1 MGMRSAARMP
11 KLTRRSR
18 ILIMIA
24 LGVIVLLLAGPRL
37 IDAYVDWLWFG
48 ELGYR
53 SVFTTMLATRIVVCL
68 VAGVVVGGIVF
79 GGLALA
85 YRTRPVFVPDADNDP
100 VARYRAV
107 VLARLRLVGIGIP
120 AAIGLLAGIV
130 AQSYWAR
137 IQLFLHGGDFGVRD
151 PQFGRDLGFY
161 AFELPFYR
169 LMLSYM
175 LVSVFLAFVA
185 NLVAHYIFG
194 GIRLSGRTGALSR
207 SARVQLVSL
216 VGVLVLL
223 KAVAYWLDRY
233 ELLSHTRGGKPF
245 TGAGYTDINAVLPAK
260 LILMAIA
267 LICAAAVF
275 SAIAMRDLRIPAI
288 GLVLLLL
295 SSLIVG
301 AGWPLIVEQ
310 ISVKPNAAQK
320 ESEYISRSITATRQ
334 AYGLTSDVVTYRNYS
349 GDSPA
354 TAQQVAAD
362 RATTSNIRLL
372 DPTIV
377 SPAFTQFQQGKNF
390 YYFPDQLSIDRYL
403 DRNGNLRD
411 YVVAARELNPD
422 RLIDNQR
429 DWINRH
435 TVYTHGNGFIA
446 SPANTVRGIANDPNQ
461 NGGYPEFLVNVVGAN
476 GTVVSDGPAPL
487 DQPRIYFGPVISNTS
502 ADYAIVGRNGDDR
515 EYDYETNIDT
525 KRYTYTGS
533 GGVPLGGWLARSVF
547 AAKFAERNFL
557 FSNVIGSNSKILF
570 NRDPA
575 QRVEAVAPWLTTDSA
590 VYPAIVNKRLVWIVD
605 GYTTLDN
612 YPYSELTS
620 LSSATADS
628 NEVAFNRLVPDKKVS
643 YIRNSVKATVDAY
656 DGTVTL
662 YQQDEKDPVLKAW
675 MQVFP
680 GTVKPKSDIAPELAE
695 HLRYPEDLFKVQ
707 RMLLAKYHVNDPVTF
722 FSTSDFWDVPLDP
735 NPTASSY
742 QPPYYI
748 VAKNIAKD
756 DNSASYQLI
765 SAMNRFKR
773 DYLAAYISASSD
785 PATYG
790 NLTVL
795 TIPGQVNGPKLAN
808 NAITTDPAVSQD
820 LGVIGRDN
828 QNRIRWG
835 NLLTLPVARG
845 GLLYVE
851 PVYASPGAS
860 DAASSYPRLIRVAM
874 MYNDKV
880 GYGPTVRDALT
891 GLFGPGAGATA
902 TGIAPTEAAV
912 PPSPAANPPP
922 PASGPQPPPVTARPR
937 FPSGRSP
944 YRRPKLLRCRRSR
957 LPSAR
962 RGMRRR
968 RATSPPTGR
977 RCSDLMRPSPSSTT
991 PGSQSGRSRRADAE
1005 VADFTGN
1012 RGLLRLLTGAR
1023 RLPDPRGRPLE
1034 PGLAPHPVGHLAAST
1049 DSPRPSGAGTGGVNA
1064 RRAPL
1069 GSDEVGI
1076 VELAVVIRCP
1086 GLENG
1091 EARLHG
1097 QQVAQPRTGTV
1108 EGHTVSVHHILANL
1122 RAQTELELPAGSF
1135 LELPRRGCR
1144 DEGTARERQRDP
1156 GGQLKAGRGR
1166 RGDSCV

>member
-1 MGMRSAARMP
+1 MRPTARMP

-18 ILIMIA
+18 TLIAIA
-24 LGVIVLLLAGPRL
+24 LAVIVLLLVGPRL

-53 SVFTTMLATRIVVCL
+53 SVFTTVLFTRLVVFL
-68 VAGVVVGGIVF
+68 IGGLLVGGIVF

-85 YRTRPVFVPDADNDP
+85 YRTRPVFVPSNGNDP
-100 VARYRAV
+100 VARYRTMV
-107 VLARLRLVGIGIP
+107 MSRLRLVGIGIP
-120 AAIGLLAGIV
+120 AALGLLAGII
-130 AQSYWAR
+130 AQTYWVR
-137 IQLFLHGGDFGVRD
+137 VQLFLHGGQFGVRD
-151 PQFGRDLGFY
+151 PQFGKDLGFY

-169 LMLSYM
+169 LVVGYLFVA
-175 LVSVFLAFVA
+175 LFLAFVG
-185 NLVAHYIFG
+185 NLLVHYIFG

-207 SARVQLVSL
+207 SARIQLISL
-216 VGVLVLL
+216 AGALVLL

-233 ELLSHTRGGKPF
+233 ELLSHTRAGKPF

-260 LILMAIA
+260 LILLAIA

-275 SAIAMRDLRIPAI
+275 SAIVLRDLRIPAI

-301 AGWPLIVEQ
+301 AAWPLIVEQ

-334 AYGLTSDVVTYRNYS
+334 AYGLTDDVVTYRNYS
-349 GDSPA
+349 GDSRA
-354 TAQQVAAD
+354 TAEQVAAD

-390 YYFPDQLSIDRYL
+390 YFFPDQLSIDRYL
-403 DRNGNLRD
+403 DRDGNLRD

-435 TVYTHGNGFIA
+435 TVYTHGNGFVA

-476 GTVVSDGPAPL
+476 GRVVSNGPAQL
-487 DQPRIYFGPVISNTS
+487 DQPRVYFGPVISNTP
-502 ADYAIVGRNGDDR
+502 ADYAIVGKNGPDR
-515 EYDYETNIDT
+515 EYDYETSTET
-525 KRYTYTGS
+525 KNYTYTGA
-533 GGVPLGGWLARSVF
+533 GGVPIGSWLSRSVF

-570 NRDPA
+570 NRDPS
-575 QRVEAVAPWLTTDSA
+575 QRVEAVAPWLTTDSS
-590 VYPAIVNKRLVWIVD
+590 VYPAVVNKRLVWIID
-605 GYTTLDN
+605 AYTTLDN

-628 NEVAFNRLVPDKKVS
+628 NEVAFNRLAPDKQVS

-662 YQQDEKDPVLKAW
+662 YQQDEQDPVLKAW
-675 MQVFP
+675 MKVFP
-680 GTVKPKSDIAPELAE
+680 GTVKPKSDISHELAE

-748 VAKNIAKD
+748 VAKNLVTD
-756 DNSASYQLI
+756 DSSPSFQLT

-790 NLTVL
+790 KITVL

-808 NAITTDPAVSQD
+808 NAITTDTAVSQD

-835 NLLTLPVARG
+835 NLLTLPVAEG

-874 MYNDKV
+874 MYNDKI
-880 GYGPTVRDALT
+880 GYGPTVSDALT

-902 TGIAPTEAAV
+902 AGIAPTDGGAPASPPAGTPAPADAA
-912 PPSPAANPPP
+912 PTSPP
-922 PASGPQPPPVTARPR
+922 PAAAATPPAPNGAPTL
-937 FPSGRSP
+937 SP
-944 YRRPKLLRCRRSR
+944 AK
-957 LPSAR
+957 
-962 RGMRRR
+962 
-968 RATSPPTGR
+968 
-977 RCSDLMRPSPSSTT
+977 
-991 PGSQSGRSRRADAE
+991 
-1005 VADFTGN
+1005 
-1012 RGLLRLLTGAR
+1012 
-1023 RLPDPRGRPLE
+1023 
-1034 PGLAPHPVGHLAAST
+1034 AA
-1049 DSPRPSGAGTGGVNA
+1049 ALKELQAAINA
-1064 RRAPL
+1064 
-1069 GSDEVGI
+1069 
-1076 VELAVVIRCP
+1076 
-1086 GLENG
+1086 
-1091 EARLHG
+1091 
-1097 QQVAQPRTGTV
+1097 
-1108 EGHTVSVHHILANL
+1108 
-1122 RAQTELELPAGSF
+1122 
-1135 LELPRRGCR
+1135 
-1144 DEGTARERQRDP
+1144 AREAQKKGDFAAYGAALQRLDDAIT
-1156 GGQLKAGRGR
+1156 KFDAAK
-1166 RGDSCV
+1166 

>member
-1 MGMRSAARMP
+1 MP

-18 ILIMIA
+18 TLITIA
-24 LGVIVLLLAGPRL
+24 LAVILLLLVGPRL
-37 IDAYVDWLWFG
+37 IDGYVDWLWFG

-53 SVFTTMLATRIVVCL
+53 SVFTTVLLTRLVLFLVVGL
-68 VAGVVVGGIVF
+68 LVGGIVF
-79 GGLALA
+79 AGLALA
-85 YRTRPVFVPDADNDP
+85 YRTRPVFVPSNGNDP
-100 VARYRAV
+100 VARYRTV
-107 VLARLRLVGIGIP
+107 VMSRLRVIAAGVP
-120 AAIGLLAGIV
+120 VAIGLLAGII
-130 AQSYWAR
+130 AQSYWVR
-137 IQLFLHGGDFGVRD
+137 VQLFLHGGDFGIDD
-151 PQFGRDLGFY
+151 PQFGKDLGFY
-161 AFELPFYR
+161 AFDLPFYR
-169 LMLSYM
+169 LVLSFFFVA
-175 LVSVFLAFVA
+175 LFLAFVA
-185 NLVAHYIFG
+185 NLLAHYVFG

-207 SARVQLVSL
+207 SARIQLISL
-216 VGVLVLL
+216 VGTLVLL
-223 KAVAYWLDRY
+223 KAVAYGLDRY
-233 ELLSHTRGGKPF
+233 ELLSHTRAGKPF

-260 LILMAIA
+260 LILLAIA

-275 SAIAMRDLRIPAI
+275 TAIVLRDLRIPAI

-320 ESEYISRSITATRQ
+320 EREYISRSISATRQ
-334 AYGLTSDVVTYRNYS
+334 AYGLTNDVVTYRDYS
-349 GDSPA
+349 NDGRA
-354 TAQQVAAD
+354 TAEQVASD
-362 RATTSNIRLL
+362 RGTTSNIRLL

-390 YYFPDQLSIDRYL
+390 YYFPDQLSIDRYPGR
-403 DRNGNLRD
+403 DGNLRD

-422 RLIDNQR
+422 HLIDNQR

-476 GTVVSDGPAPL
+476 GGVLSDGPAPL
-487 DQPRIYFGPVISNTS
+487 DQPRVYFGPVISNTP
-502 ADYAIVGRNGDDR
+502 ADYAIVGKTGVDR
-515 EYDYETNIDT
+515 EYDYETNTET
-525 KRYTYTGS
+525 KNYTYTGS
-533 GGVPLGGWLARSVF
+533 GGVPIGGWVSRSVF

-575 QRVEAVAPWLTTDSA
+575 QRVEAVAPWLTTDSNI
-590 VYPAIVNKRLVWIVD
+590 YPAIVNKRLVWIID
-605 GYTTLDN
+605 AYTTLDN

-628 NEVAFNRLVPDKKVS
+628 TEVAFNRLVPDKQVS

-662 YQQDEKDPVLKAW
+662 YQQDERDPVLKAW
-675 MQVFP
+675 MKVFP
-680 GTVKPKSDIAPELAE
+680 GTVKPKSDISAELAA

-748 VAKNIAKD
+748 VAKDIAKG
-756 DNSASYQLI
+756 DNSASFQLT

-790 NLTVL
+790 KITVL

-808 NAITTDPAVSQD
+808 NAITTDTAVSQD

-828 QNRIRWG
+828 QNRIKWG
-835 NLLTLPVARG
+835 NLLTLPVAQG

-851 PVYASPGAS
+851 PVYASPGSS

-874 MYNDKV
+874 MYNDKI
-880 GYGPTVRDALT
+880 GYGPTVSDALT

-902 TGIAPTEAAV
+902 AGIAPTEAGAPASPPAGASEPADGAPPPAAAAV
-912 PPSPAANPPP
+912 PPSPNGAVTLSPGKGAALKDVE
-922 PASGPQPPPVTARPR
+922 AALGAARDAQKSGDFAAYGSALQ
-937 FPSGRSP
+937 
-944 YRRPKLLRCRRSR
+944 R
-957 LPSAR
+957 L
-962 RGMRRR
+962 
-968 RATSPPTGR
+968 
-977 RCSDLMRPSPSSTT
+977 D
-991 PGSQSGRSRRADAE
+991 DAITKY
-1005 VADFTGN
+1005 DNT
-1012 RGLLRLLTGAR
+1012 
-1023 RLPDPRGRPLE
+1023 
-1034 PGLAPHPVGHLAAST
+1034 
-1049 DSPRPSGAGTGGVNA
+1049 
-1064 RRAPL
+1064 
-1069 GSDEVGI
+1069 
-1076 VELAVVIRCP
+1076 
-1086 GLENG
+1086 
-1091 EARLHG
+1091 
-1097 QQVAQPRTGTV
+1097 
-1108 EGHTVSVHHILANL
+1108 
-1122 RAQTELELPAGSF
+1122 
-1135 LELPRRGCR
+1135 
-1144 DEGTARERQRDP
+1144 
-1156 GGQLKAGRGR
+1156 K
-1166 RGDSCV
+1166 

>member
-1 MGMRSAARMP
+1 MGMRPAARMP

-18 ILIMIA
+18 ILIAIA
-24 LGVIVLLLAGPRL
+24 LAVVVLLLVGPRL
-37 IDAYVDWLWFG
+37 IDTYVDWLWFG

-53 SVFTTMLATRIVVCL
+53 SVFSTVLVTRLIVF
-68 VAGVVVGGIVF
+68 VVVTLLVGAIVF
-79 GGLALA
+79 GAAALA
-85 YRTRPVFVPDADNDP
+85 YRTRPVFVPTDGPNDP
-100 VARYRAV
+100 VARYRTAV
-107 VLARLRLVGIGIP
+107 MTRLRLIGIGIP
-120 AAIGLLAGIV
+120 AIIGLLAGFV
-130 AQSYWAR
+130 AQNYWVR
-137 IQLFLHGGDFGVRD
+137 IQLFLHGSDFGIRD
-151 PQFGRDLGFY
+151 PQFGKDLGFY
-161 AFELPFYR
+161 AFDLPFYQ
-169 LMLSYM
+169 
-175 LVSVFLAFVA
+175 LVLGYLFFVVLVALIA
-185 NLVAHYIFG
+185 NLLSHYIFG
-194 GIRLSGRTGALSR
+194 GIRLSGRTGAMSR
-207 SARVQLVSL
+207 PARIQLVTL

-223 KAVAYWLDRY
+223 KAMAYWLDRY
-233 ELLSHTRGGKPF
+233 DLLSHTRKDKPF

-260 LILMAIA
+260 LILLAIA

-275 SAIAMRDLRIPAI
+275 SAIVLRDLRIPAI

-334 AYGLTSDVVTYRNYS
+334 AYGLTPDVVTYRDYS
-349 GDSPA
+349 GNSQA

-362 RATTSNIRLL
+362 RSTTSNIRLL

-377 SPAFTQFQQGKNF
+377 SPAFTQFEQGKNF
-390 YYFPDQLSIDRYL
+390 YFFPDQLSIDRYRAS
-403 DRNGNLRD
+403 DGNLRD
-411 YVVAARELNPD
+411 FVVAARELNPD

-435 TVYTHGNGFIA
+435 SVYTHGNGFIA

-476 GTVVSDGPAPL
+476 GTVRSDGPAQL
-487 DQPRIYFGPVISNTS
+487 DQPRVYFGPVIANTS
-502 ADYAIVGRNGDDR
+502 EDYAIVGKNGADR
-515 EYDYETNIDT
+515 EYDYETNTDT
-525 KRYTYTGS
+525 KNYTYTGA
-533 GGVPLGGWLARSVF
+533 GGVPVGNWLARSVF
-547 AAKFAERNFL
+547 AAKFTERNFL

-575 QRVEAVAPWLTTDSA
+575 QRVQAVAPWLTTDSS
-590 VYPAIVNKRLVWIVD
+590 VYPAIINKRLVWIVD

-620 LSSATADS
+620 LTAATADS
-628 NEVAFNRLVPDKKVS
+628 TEVAINRLAPDKQVS

-662 YQQDEKDPVLKAW
+662 YAQDDKDPVLQAW
-675 MQVFP
+675 MNVFP
-680 GTVKPKSDIAPELAE
+680 GTVKPKSDISPELAA

-748 VAKNIAKD
+748 VAKDIAKN
-756 DNSASYQLI
+756 DNSASFQLT

-790 NLTVL
+790 RITVL

-808 NAITTDPAVSQD
+808 NAITTDTTVSQD

-828 QNRIRWG
+828 QNRIKWG
-835 NLLTLPVARG
+835 NLLTLPVADG

-880 GYGPTVRDALT
+880 GYGPTVSDALT
-891 GLFGPGAGATA
+891 KLFGPGAGATA
-902 TGIAPTEAAV
+902 TGPAPSDVPQSTDGAPRASPSPPAGTPPQVGPSPPASTPVPAAV
-912 PPSPAANPPP
+912 PPGGVPVQLSAAK
-922 PASGPQPPPVTARPR
+922 AAALQEVQTAI
-937 FPSGRSP
+937 GAV
-944 YRRPKLLRCRRSR
+944 KQ
-957 LPSAR
+957 AQ
-962 RGMRRR
+962 
-968 RATSPPTGR
+968 
-977 RCSDLMRPSPSSTT
+977 
-991 PGSQSGRSRRADAE
+991 QSGDFAAYGQALQRLNDAM
-1005 VADFTGN
+1005 DKFN
-1012 RGLLRLLTGAR
+1012 
-1023 RLPDPRGRPLE
+1023 
-1034 PGLAPHPVGHLAAST
+1034 
-1049 DSPRPSGAGTGGVNA
+1049 
-1064 RRAPL
+1064 
-1069 GSDEVGI
+1069 
-1076 VELAVVIRCP
+1076 
-1086 GLENG
+1086 
-1091 EARLHG
+1091 
-1097 QQVAQPRTGTV
+1097 
-1108 EGHTVSVHHILANL
+1108 
-1122 RAQTELELPAGSF
+1122 
-1135 LELPRRGCR
+1135 
-1144 DEGTARERQRDP
+1144 TA
-1156 GGQLKAGRGR
+1156 K
-1166 RGDSCV
+1166 